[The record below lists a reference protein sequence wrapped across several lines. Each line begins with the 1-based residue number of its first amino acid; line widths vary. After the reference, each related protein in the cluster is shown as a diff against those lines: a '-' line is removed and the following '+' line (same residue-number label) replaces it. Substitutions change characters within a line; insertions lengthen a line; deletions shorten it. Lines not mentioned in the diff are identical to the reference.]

1 MFRYA
6 FKKIIA
12 GFLVLAGVI
21 TVVFWLFQGLGDP
34 ERVMLGQAGDPTT
47 LENIRRDLH
56 LDQPKWKQFLLY
68 VNDLSPISYYRQS
81 TMERMGIKGFLI
93 GSDEGIC
100 IKIPYLRKSYHS
112 KKEVSRLISEAL
124 PGTIMLAIAA
134 ILLAALL
141 GILLGVLAAVKKDSI
156 WDTGS
161 VMASVLGISAPSFF
175 MAILIAW
182 VFGYLLNHYTGLNMT
197 GSWKSIDFAT
207 GNNSYNFSNLI
218 LPAITLGIRPL
229 AMITQLT
236 RSVMIEELQK
246 DYIQTAIAKGLHP
259 FAIYIRHA
267 LRNALNPILTAVSG
281 WLAELLGGA
290 FFVEYIFGW
299 KGLGKLTVDAV
310 EQLDY
315 PLVMGCVI
323 VASCFFIIIGILTD
337 ILYGRIDPR
346 VRVG

>member
-1 MFRYA
+1 MP
-6 FKKIIA
+6 
-12 GFLVLAGVI
+12 VLAGVI

-34 ERVMLGQAGDPTT
+34 ERVMLGQVGDSTT
-47 LENIRRDLH
+47 LQNIRKDLY
-56 LDQPKWKQFLLY
+56 LDQPKWKQYLLY
-68 VNDLSPISYYRQS
+68 LNDLSPIAYYSRS
-81 TMERMGIKGFLI
+81 SMDRMGIQGIILGKE
-93 GSDEGIC
+93 EGLC
-100 IKIPYLRKSYHS
+100 IKLPYLRRSYHS
-112 KKEVSRLISEAL
+112 KKAVAQLISEAL
-124 PGTIMLAIAA
+124 PGTI
-134 ILLAALL
+134 LLAVAAMLLATVL
-141 GILLGVLAAVKKDSI
+141 GIILGVLSAVKKDTV

-161 VMASVLGISAPSFF
+161 VMASVLGISVPSFF

-182 VFGYLLNHYTGLNMT
+182 VFGYLFNYYTGLNMT
-197 GSWKSIDFAT
+197 GSWEEIDFKT
-207 GNNSYNFSNLI
+207 GTAYYNFSNLI
-218 LPAITLGIRPL
+218 LPALTLGIRPL

-246 DYIQTAIAKGLHP
+246 DYIQTAIAKGLRHHT
-259 FAIYIRHA
+259 IYVRHA
-267 LRNALNPILTAVSG
+267 LRNALNPVLTAVTG
-281 WLAELLGGA
+281 WFAELLGGA

-323 VASCFFIIIGILTD
+323 IASGFFIFIGILTD

>member
-1 MFRYA
+1 MYP
-6 FKKIIA
+6 KTN
-12 GFLVLAGVI
+12 LLLLA
-21 TVVFWLFQGLGDP
+21 
-34 ERVMLGQAGDPTT
+34 TT
-47 LENIRRDLH
+47 LG
-56 LDQPKWKQFLLY
+56 
-68 VNDLSPISYYRQS
+68 V
-81 TMERMGIKGFLI
+81 
-93 GSDEGIC
+93 
-100 IKIPYLRKSYHS
+100 
-112 KKEVSRLISEAL
+112 
-124 PGTIMLAIAA
+124 
-134 ILLAALL
+134 
-141 GILLGVLAAVKKDSI
+141 LLGVLAAVKKDSF

-161 VMASVLGISAPSFF
+161 VMASIVGISTPSFF

-182 VFGYLLNHYTGLNMT
+182 VFGYLLSDYTGLNMT
-197 GSWKSIDFAT
+197 GSWKEVDFAT
-207 GNNSYNFSNLI
+207 GNMSYNFSNLI
-218 LPAITLGIRPL
+218 LPAITLGVRPL

-246 DYIQTAIAKGLHP
+246 DYIQTAVAKGVHKSG
-259 FAIYIRHA
+259 IYIQHA

-281 WLAELLGGA
+281 WFAELLGGA

-323 VASCFFIIIGILTD
+323 VASCFFILTGIITD

>member
-1 MFRYA
+1 MP
-6 FKKIIA
+6 
-12 GFLVLAGVI
+12 VLAGVI
-21 TVVFWLFQGLGDP
+21 TIVFWLFQGLGDP
-34 ERVMLGQAGDPTT
+34 ERVMLGQVGDSAT
-47 LENIRRDLH
+47 LQSIRKDLH

-68 VNDLSPISYYRQS
+68 VNDISPVSYYERS
-81 TMERMGIKGFLI
+81 TMERAGIHGVLL
-93 GSDEGIC
+93 GHHEGIC
-100 IKIPYLRKSYHS
+100 FKLPYLRKSYHS
-112 KKEVSRLISEAL
+112 RKEVGQLISEAL
-124 PGTIMLAIAA
+124 PGTLMLAVTA
-134 ILLAALL
+134 ILFATLF
-141 GILLGVLAAVKKDSI
+141 GVLLGVLAAVKKDSV

-161 VMASVLGISAPSFF
+161 VMASVVGISAPSFF

-197 GSWKSIDFAT
+197 GSWKQIDFAT
-207 GNNSYNFSNLI
+207 GGVTYNLRNLV
-218 LPAITLGIRPL
+218 LPAFTMGIRPL

-246 DYIQTAIAKGLHP
+246 DYIQTAIAKGVNKSR
-259 FAIYIRHA
+259 IYIRHA

-281 WLAELLGGA
+281 WFAELLGGA

-323 VASCFFIIIGILTD
+323 VASCFFILIGIMTD
-337 ILYGRIDPR
+337 ILYARFDPR